1 MVYRFLIISLFRRH
15 RLWFQN
21 RVPGPENNKYA
32 VRCCKT
38 YEYVWVLYTYHVF
51 LLLLCVNILLLPQ
64 LLCCCCSSSCAGYIF
79 FSLWFIAPGSSVLF
93 ISIQIQDI
101 FNVPHGLYAHRMLPL
116 LLLLLLLCVAVLLL
130 LLLLQKEQYFCFLLL
145 FVIVCRTAN
154 FGACLLNLIYL
165 FSLFLFK
172 QTRFVLTHP
181 FAAGMWITRNR
192 WSPVQ
197 PYAGRLHGFSRVIPG
212 DFLGCRLEKYRNIGE
227 RKIFNIQFFF

>member
-1 MVYRFLIISLFRRH
+1 M
-15 RLWFQN
+15 
-21 RVPGPENNKYA
+21 
-32 VRCCKT
+32 
-38 YEYVWVLYTYHVF
+38 YTYHVF

-116 LLLLLLLCVAVLLL
+116 LLLLLLLLCVAVLLL

-181 FAAGMWITRNR
+181 FAAGMWITADFRLYPPVITANQELV
-192 WSPVQ
+192 SPTGDHRYRGGTERAH
-197 PYAGRLHGFSRVIPG
+197 PRGFRV
-212 DFLGCRLEKYRNIGE
+212 
-227 RKIFNIQFFF
+227 